1 MLAPCRC
8 CPRYTLCWLFTAPL
22 LGDRLMFILVIWQ
35 RHSGTD
41 ESGAGRS
48 CFATFPL
55 PHHRGFPETA
65 FPYAV
70 LAASFVGPWSL
81 GWGSDPWAGGA
92 IPGMRERSLGW
103 GNDPWDGGAIPGI
116 GRAIPGTDPWCWR
129 QRSAKQQ
136 AQGGAGQVFWVLP
149 AIRSIA
155 NLLGHVR
162 PLLPQFPKL

>member
-1 MLAPCRC
+1 
-8 CPRYTLCWLFTAPL
+8 
-22 LGDRLMFILVIWQ
+22 MFILVIWQ

-55 PHHRGFPETA
+55 PHRRGFPKTA
-65 FPYAV
+65 FPHAV

-81 GWGSDPWAGGA
+81 GWGSDPW
-92 IPGMRERSLGW
+92 
-103 GNDPWDGGAIPGI
+103 DGGTIPGI
-116 GRAIPGTDPWCWR
+116 GGAIPGTDPWCWR

-136 AQGGAGQVFWVLP
+136 AQGEAEQVFWVLP

-155 NLLGHVR
+155 NLLGHVM